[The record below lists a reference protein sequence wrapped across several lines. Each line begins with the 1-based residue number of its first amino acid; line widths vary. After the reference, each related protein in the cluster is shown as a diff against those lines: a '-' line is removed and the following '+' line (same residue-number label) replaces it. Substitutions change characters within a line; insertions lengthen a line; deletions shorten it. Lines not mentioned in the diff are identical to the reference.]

1 MGVEV
6 VTVSGK
12 GQIVLP
18 MEMRKAL
25 SISSGSA
32 LAAFATDK
40 VIVLKPMEMPTA
52 DEFSGWLEEARAWAK
67 KAGYEEEDVPRA
79 VQAVRERKKK

>member
-1 MGVEV
+1 MGVEI

-25 SISSGSA
+25 SIADGGA

-40 VIVLKPMEMPTA
+40 VIVLKPIEMPTA
-52 DEFSGWLEEARAWAK
+52 DEFTEWMEGALSWAK
-67 KAGYEEEDVPRA
+67 QAGFEEEDVPRA
-79 VQAVRERKKK
+79 VQSVRKRKRK